1 MRKYF
6 QPFVIRTLY
15 TLNVQSL
22 LRNQKQKAE
31 RVTLLCLHR
40 ISSEQDYFWDP
51 IKPENFEALAK
62 YMRRNYDVIGISQL
76 HEKQGKK
83 PRAILSFDDGYYDF
97 YSTALPILKHYG
109 LPSNHNIVTD
119 IVNGHQEV
127 IWTENLN
134 QVFNFLR
141 NTRPD
146 ETIALADCEYK
157 IKEHEMNL
165 DSFYIVLLRK
175 LFALSHAERTEVLG
189 NWMKQFGLSV
199 KPKKMM
205 SWSDIEECVANRV
218 DIGSHTKRHSVLS
231 SITDLAELEEELYG
245 SKIEIE
251 KHLKTEVVTLA
262 PPNGLYNDT
271 VLKSAAKAG
280 YKFVL
285 GIGELSGRQLC
296 NENIE
301 LLNRLNM
308 ISEPHY
314 SAVMR
319 VEELQAGIKSMLRR
333 N

>member
-1 MRKYF
+1 M
-6 QPFVIRTLY
+6 
-15 TLNVQSL
+15 
-22 LRNQKQKAE
+22 
-31 RVTLLCLHR
+31 
-40 ISSEQDYFWDP
+40 
-51 IKPENFEALAK
+51 
-62 YMRRNYDVIGISQL
+62 
-76 HEKQGKK
+76 
-83 PRAILSFDDGYYDF
+83 
-97 YSTALPILKHYG
+97 
-109 LPSNHNIVTD
+109 
-119 IVNGHQEV
+119 
-127 IWTENLN
+127 
-134 QVFNFLR
+134 
-141 NTRPD
+141 
-146 ETIALADCEYK
+146 
-157 IKEHEMNL
+157 
-165 DSFYIVLLRK
+165 
-175 LFALSHAERTEVLG
+175 
-189 NWMKQFGLSV
+189 
-199 KPKKMM
+199 
-205 SWSDIEECVANRV
+205 
-218 DIGSHTKRHSVLS
+218 LS